1 MAPRF
6 YVNCPLRP
14 GAVTVEGAEAHHLAG
29 VRRLHPGD
37 AVCLFNGDGHEYPA
51 EVVACGRKR
60 VELDV
65 LRVETPER
73 ELPFQL
79 EVAAPVP
86 KGDRGQFLIEKLT
99 ELGATAFIP
108 LRTARSV
115 VHPAGLERM
124 RRHVIEASKQCGRN
138 VLMQIRPVALW
149 EDYCG
154 NKELPAI
161 RIFADASAS
170 GRLADLKLEPGQ
182 ALAFAVGPEGGFTED
197 ESGLAQRHG
206 WRLVALGQRI
216 LRIETAAVALAA
228 WAALASI
235 NVGQ

>member
-14 GAVTVEGAEAHHLAG
+14 GVVTVEGAEAHHLAG
-29 VRRLHPGD
+29 VRRLRPGD

-51 EVVACGRKR
+51 EVIACGRKR

-65 LRVETPER
+65 LRVETPQR

-108 LRTARSV
+108 LKTARSV
-115 VHPAGLERM
+115 VHPSLAGLERM

-138 VLMQIRPVALW
+138 VLMPIRPVIAW
-149 EDYCG
+149 DEYCRS
-154 NKELPAI
+154 KELPAI
-161 RIFADASAS
+161 RILADTESS
-170 GRLADLKLEPGQ
+170 GRLADLKLESGQ
-182 ALAFAVGPEGGFTED
+182 GLAFAVGPEGGFTED
-197 ESGLAQRHG
+197 EIGTAQRHG
-206 WRLVALGQRI
+206 WRLVALGPRT

-228 WAALASI
+228 WAAMSR
-235 NVGQ
+235 